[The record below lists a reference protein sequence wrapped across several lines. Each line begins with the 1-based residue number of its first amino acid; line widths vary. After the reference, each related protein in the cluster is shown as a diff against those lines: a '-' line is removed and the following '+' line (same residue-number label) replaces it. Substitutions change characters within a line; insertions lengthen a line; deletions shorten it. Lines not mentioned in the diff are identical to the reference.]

1 MRKKKNRLF
10 TAISV
15 LLILVLVIGAYFYV
29 SYINKKKKEAEEKKS
44 PSTIWIANFDRNKIT
59 KIDIKHD
66 DIHLVLEKVKNK
78 WIVNGINN
86 PLYFDQDKIDDIAFS
101 CAK

>member
-29 SYINKKKKEAEEKKS
+29 SYINKKRKRLKKKS
-44 PSTIWIANFDRNKIT
+44 L
-59 KIDIKHD
+59 
-66 DIHLVLEKVKNK
+66 HL
-78 WIVNGINN
+78 
-86 PLYFDQDKIDDIAFS
+86 LYG
-101 CAK
+101 